1 MACWWHCVLLVLTVS
16 TASAELSG
24 GLADASPSS
33 RGVQRA
39 ASFAV
44 AEYNK
49 ESTDEYASKMIKVLS
64 AQIQVVAGMKYILD
78 VEMRLTQ
85 CKKGESSDV
94 KSCALNTS
102 DKKFTC
108 HFVVLDVPWRS
119 VTQLLESSCKPAH
132 PVAVLKAS
140 GEIVGGV
147 EEVSPNRLDV
157 QRAARSAVIEYNK
170 QSTVENASKMI
181 KVLSAQTQVVAG
193 IKYILDVEMGLTQCK
208 KGESND
214 VQSCALNT
222 SDKKFTCHFVVLDAP
237 WLGEIQLLDSS
248 CKPSQG

>member
-24 GLADASPSS
+24 GLEDASPSS

-64 AQIQVVAGMKYILD
+64 AQIQVVAGMKYVLD
-78 VEMRLTQ
+78 VEMGLTQ

-222 SDKKFTCHFVVLDAP
+222 SDKKSTCHFVVLDAP